1 MASTFFNDPFAM
13 ILAGRVL
20 QGIGSADAA
29 PIVMPFIGDLFQ
41 NDEEISAGLGDIETA
56 NTAGKVLSPI
66 LGAFLASWVWYMP
79 FWFIP
84 VVSLASFF
92 LVLFFV
98 PKPKDKDDEKQT
110 LKNFAKSVQEIFKR
124 EGRWLVSTFVIGGI
138 IMFLLFGVLFYLSDT
153 LEKKH
158 QIDGIAKGALLSIPA
173 AFSFRQ
179 FLPCR
184 KADRK
189 R

>member
-1 MASTFFNDPFAM
+1 MSCNRGSWRSFGRFGFNFFKDPFAM

-20 QGIGSADAA
+20 QGIGSAGAA

-41 NDEEISAGLGDIETA
+41 KDEEISAGLGDIETA

-92 LVLFFV
+92 SRLVLCS
-98 PKPKDKDDEKQT
+98 QT
-110 LKNFAKSVQEIFKR
+110 
-124 EGRWLVSTFVIGGI
+124 EGQR
-138 IMFLLFGVLFYLSDT
+138 
-153 LEKKH
+153 
-158 QIDGIAKGALLSIPA
+158 
-173 AFSFRQ
+173 
-179 FLPCR
+179 
-184 KADRK
+184 
-189 R
+189 